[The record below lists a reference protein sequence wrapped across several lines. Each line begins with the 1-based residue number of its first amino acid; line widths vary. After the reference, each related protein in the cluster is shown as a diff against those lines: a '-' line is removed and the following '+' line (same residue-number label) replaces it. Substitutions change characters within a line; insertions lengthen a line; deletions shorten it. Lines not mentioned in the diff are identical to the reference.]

1 MAKKWGGTMETV
13 VSYFVDTYGYLGL
26 VFLVEISPVS
36 SDIVLVFSGFMTSY
50 SNLEPHLIVLAITV
64 SSTIVGTTLYLIG
77 RIFDIEKIMRML
89 HKWEKYSPIKEKN
102 VIKIREWFNERGAV
116 VVFVCR
122 LIPGLRSVVSL
133 PAGMIRM
140 KFIPF
145 FLLTVSG
152 TAVWAILCVYVG
164 VLTGDNWWIVETY
177 LNTYGI
183 VMVII
188 LALIIWFSVK
198 RMKKRKNS
206 EKE

>member
-1 MAKKWGGTMETV
+1 MGGGTMESV
-13 VSYFVDTYGYLGL
+13 VSYFVNTYGYLGL

-36 SDIVLVFSGFMTSY
+36 SDIILVFSGFMTSY
-50 SNLEPHLIVLAITV
+50 SNLEPHLIVLVITM
-64 SSTIVGTTLYLIG
+64 SSTIVGTILYLVG

-133 PAGMIRM
+133 PAGMIGM

-145 FLLTVSG
+145 FLLTLSG

-164 VLTGDNWWIVETY
+164 VFTGDNWWIVETY
-177 LNTYGI
+177 LNSYGI
-183 VMVII
+183 VMVIL

-198 RMKKRKNS
+198 RMKKRKNG

>member
-1 MAKKWGGTMETV
+1 MESM
-13 VSYFVDTYGYLGL
+13 VSYFVNTYGYLGL
-26 VFLVEISPVS
+26 VFLVEISPIS
-36 SDIVLVFSGFMTSY
+36 SDIILVFSGFMTSY
-50 SNLEPHLIVLAITV
+50 SNLEPHLIVLAITT

-102 VIKIREWFNERGAV
+102 VVKIREWFNERGAV

-164 VLTGDNWWIVETY
+164 VFTGDNWWIVENY
-177 LNTYGI
+177 LNSYGI